1 MKTLILFDSIRLEEK
16 VGGETQKKVDFASGV
31 NAAEALQFLGE
42 HWEQHKKAGRET
54 AA

>member
-1 MKTLILFDSIRLEEK
+1 LGKKK
-16 VGGETQKKVDFASGV
+16 VNNNKKKKVDFASGV

-42 HWEQHKKAGRET
+42 RWEQHKKAERET